1 MTKEKIF
8 KGIPASPGITIG
20 KAYRYTKNQI
30 KINVQ
35 NLDDSEIE
43 SEIDE
48 FNRAIEL
55 SRKELNKIFTISK
68 ERIGEQQSKIFDAQ
82 IEILND
88 TIFINSVIEKIR
100 KEKKSASYIFNNEIN
115 KLGKILLSA
124 NDDYMKE
131 RFADINDVKNR
142 VVRNMKREKLVSK
155 VDEDSVIVAHEL
167 TPADTILFSR
177 RKVQG
182 YATDT
187 GGITSHAAIISRA
200 LRVPAV
206 VGIKVISKAIKTGDS
221 IIIDGFEG
229 VFILNPEKETIKK
242 YRKKFNE
249 YAKHEKKLLKIIDLP
264 CETLDNKK
272 ISITANIEFNEEVNY
287 IAKYGHCGIGLYRTE
302 HLFIEKGDFPSE
314 QEQIEE
320 YVHIANLTY
329 PNPVII
335 RTFDIGGDKLLPSS
349 LKESNPFL
357 GWRGIR
363 ICLDRVQIFKE
374 QLRAL
379 LLSSTKGNIKI
390 MLPMIS
396 SLDEVKKSK
405 EIINEVKQD
414 LDSGGLDYD
423 RNIQLG
429 IMIEVPSA
437 CILADELAK
446 EVDFFSIGT
455 NDLIQY
461 LLAVDRGN
469 EMISNMFQEFHPA
482 VIRALKKII
491 DSAHKNNIVV
501 SICGEMASV
510 PAATSV
516 LIGLGIDELSVI
528 PSVLPEIKQ
537 IIRVIKMSEVK
548 SLSGTHIRYQQIHNG
563 ISVFAS
569 QVLVNISN
577 ENKISSKISFVFHAR
592 NF

>member
-1 MTKEKIF
+1 MIKEKIF

-20 KAYRYTKNQI
+20 KAYLYTKNQI
-30 KINVQ
+30 RINVQ

-43 SEIDE
+43 NEIEE

-88 TIFINSVIEKIR
+88 TIFINSVIERIR
-100 KEKKSASYIFNNEIN
+100 KEKRSASYIFNNEIN

-264 CETLDNKK
+264 CETLDKK
-272 ISITANIEFNEEVNY
+272 IISITANIEFNEEVDF

-363 ICLDRVQIFKE
+363 ICLDRIQIFRE
-374 QLRAL
+374 QLKAL

-405 EIINEVKQD
+405 EILNEVKQD

-437 CILADELAK
+437 CMLADELAK

-491 DSAHKNNIVV
+491 DSAHKNNIMV

-528 PSVLPEIKQ
+528 PSVLLEIKQ

-548 SLSGTHIRYQQIHNG
+548 TLADSLLQYSTEEKIR
-563 ISVFAS
+563 
-569 QVLVNISN
+569 N
-577 ENKISSKISFVFHAR
+577 EVVQFYEKKIKPKLP
-592 NF
+592 N

>member
-1 MTKEKIF
+1 LTKEKIF

-20 KAYRYTKNQI
+20 KAYLYTKNQI

-35 NLDDSEIE
+35 NLDVSEIE
-43 SEIDE
+43 NEIEE
-48 FNRAIEL
+48 FNKAIEL

-82 IEILND
+82 IEILSD
-88 TIFINSVIEKIR
+88 TIFINSVIERIR
-100 KEKKSASYIFNNEIN
+100 KEKRSASYIFNNEIN

-206 VGIKVISKAIKTGDS
+206 VGMKVISKAVKTGDS

-229 VFILNPEKETIKK
+229 VFILYPEKDTIKK
-242 YRKKFNE
+242 YRKKFKE
-249 YAKHEKKLLKIIDLP
+249 YEKHEKKLLKIIDLP
-264 CETLDNKK
+264 CETLDKK
-272 ISITANIEFNEEVNY
+272 KFCITANIEFNEEINF
-287 IAKYGHCGIGLYRTE
+287 ITKYGHCGIGLYRTE

-314 QEQIEE
+314 QEQLEE
-320 YVHIANLTY
+320 YVHIANHTY

-379 LLSSTKGNIKI
+379 LLSSSKGNIKI

-405 EIINEVKQD
+405 KILNEVKQD
-414 LDSGGLDYD
+414 LDSRGLDYD
-423 RNIQLG
+423 RNIPLG

-437 CILADELAK
+437 CMLADELAK

-469 EMISNMFQEFHPA
+469 EMISDMFQEFHPA

-491 DSAHKNNIVV
+491 DSAHKNNILV
-501 SICGEMASV
+501 SICGEMASL

-528 PSVLPEIKQ
+528 PSILLEIKQ
-537 IIRVIKMSEVK
+537 IIRVIKMSEAK
-548 SLSGTHIRYQQIHNG
+548 ALADSLLQYSSEEKIR
-563 ISVFAS
+563 
-569 QVLVNISN
+569 N
-577 ENKISSKISFVFHAR
+577 EVVQFYDKKIKPKLP
-592 NF
+592 N

>member
-1 MTKEKIF
+1 LTKEKIF

-20 KAYRYTKNQI
+20 KAYLYTKNQI
-30 KINVQ
+30 RINVQ

-43 SEIDE
+43 NEIDE
-48 FNRAIEL
+48 FNRSIEL

-68 ERIGEQQSKIFDAQ
+68 ERIGEQRSKIFDAQ

-88 TIFINSVIEKIR
+88 TIFINSVIERIR
-100 KEKKSASYIFNNEIN
+100 KEKRSASYIFNNEIN

-177 RKVQG
+177 RKVRG

-264 CETLDNKK
+264 CETLDQKK
-272 ISITANIEFNEEVNY
+272 ISITANIEFNEEVDF

-349 LKESNPFL
+349 RKESNPFL

-363 ICLDRVQIFKE
+363 ICLDRVQIFRE

-437 CILADELAK
+437 CMLADELAK

-482 VIRALKKII
+482 VIRALKKIV
-491 DSAHKNNIVV
+491 DSAHKNNIMV

-537 IIRVIKMSEVK
+537 IIRVIKMTEVK
-548 SLSGTHIRYQQIHNG
+548 SLADSLLQYTAEEKIR
-563 ISVFAS
+563 
-569 QVLVNISN
+569 N
-577 ENKISSKISFVFHAR
+577 EVVRFYEKKIKPKLP
-592 NF
+592 N

>member
-1 MTKEKIF
+1 
-8 KGIPASPGITIG
+8 
-20 KAYRYTKNQI
+20 
-30 KINVQ
+30 
-35 NLDDSEIE
+35 
-43 SEIDE
+43 
-48 FNRAIEL
+48 
-55 SRKELNKIFTISK
+55 
-68 ERIGEQQSKIFDAQ
+68 
-82 IEILND
+82 
-88 TIFINSVIEKIR
+88 
-100 KEKKSASYIFNNEIN
+100 
-115 KLGKILLSA
+115 
-124 NDDYMKE
+124 
-131 RFADINDVKNR
+131 
-142 VVRNMKREKLVSK
+142 MKREKLVSK

-206 VGIKVISKAIKTGDS
+206 VGMKVISKAVKTGDS

-229 VFILNPEKETIKK
+229 VFILYPEKDTIKK
-242 YRKKFNE
+242 YRKKFKE
-249 YAKHEKKLLKIIDLP
+249 YEKHEKKLLKIIDLP
-264 CETLDNKK
+264 CETLDKK
-272 ISITANIEFNEEVNY
+272 KFCITANIEFNEEINF
-287 IAKYGHCGIGLYRTE
+287 ITKYGHCGIGLYRTE

-314 QEQIEE
+314 QEQLEE
-320 YVHIANLTY
+320 YVHIANHTY

-379 LLSSTKGNIKI
+379 LLSSSKGNIKI

-405 EIINEVKQD
+405 KILNEVKQD
-414 LDSGGLDYD
+414 LDSRGLDYD
-423 RNIQLG
+423 RNIPLG

-437 CILADELAK
+437 CMLADELAK

-469 EMISNMFQEFHPA
+469 EMISDMFQEFHPA

-491 DSAHKNNIVV
+491 DSAHKNNILV
-501 SICGEMASV
+501 SICGEMASL

-528 PSVLPEIKQ
+528 PSILLEIKQ
-537 IIRVIKMSEVK
+537 IIRVIKMSEAK
-548 SLSGTHIRYQQIHNG
+548 ALADSLLQYSSEEKIR
-563 ISVFAS
+563 
-569 QVLVNISN
+569 N
-577 ENKISSKISFVFHAR
+577 EVVQFYDKKIKPKLP
-592 NF
+592 N

>member
-1 MTKEKIF
+1 LTKEKIF

-20 KAYRYTKNQI
+20 KAYLYTKNQI
-30 KINVQ
+30 RINVQ

-43 SEIDE
+43 NEIDE
-48 FNRAIEL
+48 FNRSIEL

-68 ERIGEQQSKIFDAQ
+68 ERIGEQRSKIFDAQ

-88 TIFINSVIEKIR
+88 TIFINSVIERIR
-100 KEKKSASYIFNNEIN
+100 KEKRSASYIFNNEIN

-177 RKVQG
+177 RKVRG

-264 CETLDNKK
+264 CETLDQKK
-272 ISITANIEFNEEVNY
+272 ISITANIEFNEEVDF

-349 LKESNPFL
+349 RKESNPFL

-363 ICLDRVQIFKE
+363 ICLDRVQIFRE

-379 LLSSTKGNIKI
+379 LLSSTRGNIKI

-405 EIINEVKQD
+405 EILNEVKQD

-437 CILADELAK
+437 CMLADELSK

-482 VIRALKKII
+482 VIRALKKIV
-491 DSAHKNNIVV
+491 DSAHKNNIMV

-548 SLSGTHIRYQQIHNG
+548 SLADSLLQYSSEEKIR
-563 ISVFAS
+563 
-569 QVLVNISN
+569 N
-577 ENKISSKISFVFHAR
+577 EVVQFYEKKIKPKLP
-592 NF
+592 N

>member
-1 MTKEKIF
+1 MIKEKIF

-20 KAYRYTKNQI
+20 KAYLYTKNQI
-30 KINVQ
+30 RINVQ

-43 SEIDE
+43 NEIEE

-88 TIFINSVIEKIR
+88 TIFINSVIERIR
-100 KEKKSASYIFNNEIN
+100 KEKRSASYIFNNEIN

-264 CETLDNKK
+264 CETLDKK
-272 ISITANIEFNEEVNY
+272 IISITANIEFNEEVDF

-363 ICLDRVQIFKE
+363 ICLDRIQIFRE
-374 QLRAL
+374 QLKAL

-405 EIINEVKQD
+405 EILNEVKQD

-437 CILADELAK
+437 CMLADELAK

-491 DSAHKNNIVV
+491 DSAHKNNIIV

-510 PAATSV
+510 PVATSV

-537 IIRVIKMSEVK
+537 IIRVIKMSEAE
-548 SLSGTHIRYQQIHNG
+548 SLADSLLQYSTEGKIR
-563 ISVFAS
+563 
-569 QVLVNISN
+569 N
-577 ENKISSKISFVFHAR
+577 EVVQFYEKKIKPKLP
-592 NF
+592 N